1 MSPLTKARLKFASV
15 NVPVKLEISKL
26 INAVLPLLSLIT
38 NSSPPPKLAL
48 ALAGLIYVSA
58 EAVKTLTVALA
69 VPITVR
75 ALATIAAKGSCI
87 LYFMFFIYVILV
99 VYSVKATYP

>member
-15 NVPVKLEISKL
+15 NIPVKLETSKL
-26 INAVLPLLSLIT
+26 MNAVLPLLSLTI

-48 ALAGLIYVSA
+48 ALPGLIYVSA
-58 EAVKTLTVALA
+58 EAVKTLTAALA

-87 LYFMFFIYVILV
+87 LCFSYILF
-99 VYSVKATYP
+99 